1 MKTKKTRVMGYVR
14 VSTEEQASQG
24 HSLGAQRAKIIA
36 YASLYDLDVV
46 EIVEDDG
53 FSAKTL
59 NRPGMQKVLAA
70 LGAGIIEAV
79 VVVKLD
85 RLTRSIA
92 DWQLLIEQYFSE
104 KGGKQ
109 LLSVTDSIDTRT
121 AAGRLVLNV
130 LLSVAQWE
138 REAIGERTRDALQH
152 KIRKG
157 ERVGKVRYGYTLDP
171 DGKTLIPSEDEQFVI
186 ELIKVARARGDSYR
200 QIAQTLNDR
209 GIPSK
214 SGGTWGHTAVERILS
229 RPDYSSQ

>member
-1 MKTKKTRVMGYVR
+1 MKKTRVLGYVR

-24 HSLGAQRAKIIA
+24 HSLGAQRSKLIA
-36 YASLYDLDVV
+36 YAALYDLDVV
-46 EIVEDDG
+46 EIVEDEG

-59 NRPGMQKVLAA
+59 NRPGMQKVLAC
-70 LGAGIIEAV
+70 LSAGIAEAV

-85 RLTRSIA
+85 RLTRSVA
-92 DWQLLIEQYFSE
+92 DWQLLIERYFSE

-138 REAIGERTRDALQH
+138 REAIGERTREALQH

-157 ERVGKVRYGYTLDP
+157 ERVGKVRYGYNLDP
-171 DGKTLIPSEDEQFVI
+171 DGKTLIPNEDEQFVI
-186 ELIKVARARGDSYR
+186 ESIKVMRLNGASYR
-200 QIAQTLNDR
+200 QIAQALNDR
-209 GIPSK
+209 NVPSK
-214 SGGTWGHTAVERILS
+214 NGGLWRHTAVERILS